1 MVNRRMLTEQ
11 AEYLVYLRPGETHG
25 SGAIGSHLVVQSDA
39 DAGRTAGAGHLGAG
53 RAGARVAGREDGC
66 GEDVDGEF
74 CSREGEVK
82 LTGQILY
89 ALSPFI
95 SFSITGA
102 LKASQA
108 ALQEKTAM

>member
-1 MVNRRMLTEQ
+1 M
-11 AEYLVYLRPGETHG
+11 
-25 SGAIGSHLVVQSDA
+25 
-39 DAGRTAGAGHLGAG
+39 
-53 RAGARVAGREDGC
+53 
-66 GEDVDGEF
+66 
-74 CSREGEVK
+74 K